1 MTQPQAPQPC
11 AECDRSPA
19 VGAASITTVSVT
31 GTVERWYCHDEESPT
46 CYEIAQRAFGTP
58 GTPFPSIPPVLEI
71 A

>member
-11 AECDRSPA
+11 AECDRNPA
-19 VGAASITTVSVT
+19 VGAAPITTAT
-31 GTVERWYCHDEESPT
+31 GTKWYCHDEESPT

-58 GTPFPSIPPVLEI
+58 GTPFPSLPPVLEI